1 MPSLSQLLPTL
12 VKEPLPQHLVNA
24 LRHEG
29 LHEIPGVKN
38 NPELMK
44 ILDWADGRQD
54 GRTLGAQ
61 DDDEAYC
68 SKGHCAEYEIVGIR
82 STRNPMARSWLNWK
96 DGVTLNGPAMGCT
109 VILSRPPS
117 PTLGHVF
124 WSIGRTAAGMIVGY
138 GYNQK
143 DSVCASV
150 FDPQRIIGY
159 RWAKAL
165 PLPKAIGFLKLPLLT
180 LADGRVSSNE
190 A

>member
-68 SKGHCAEYEIVGIR
+68 SKGHCAEYEIVGIT
-82 STRNPMARSWLNWK
+82 STRSPSARSWLDWK
-96 DGVTLNGPAMGCT
+96 DGVTLSGPAVGCT
-109 VILSRPPS
+109 VVFSRPPS
-117 PTLGHVF
+117 TWQGHVA
-124 WSIGRTAAGMIVGY
+124 WAIGRTADGKIVCF
-138 GYNQK
+138 GYNQGNAVK
-143 DSVCASV
+143 ASP

-159 RWAKAL
+159 RWAKSLAL
-165 PLPKAIGFLKLPLLT
+165 PKDIGFLKLPLLT